1 MGNEKIRMKLS
12 LSEDVHQYIQ
22 DYMDENNITH
32 PGDAIS
38 KICMEHQ
45 ASKST
50 EWSLNYISE
59 IVSKNLHDVLKS
71 ELTKIRLGANSADR
85 NTQVLIELM
94 NGYFFANDLDL
105 ESIITTDKI
114 EVGGVKIA
122 KEVVA
127 ERISN
132 ARQKRIDHEASKNRR
147 LFRCYYF
154 TKISH

>member
-1 MGNEKIRMKLS
+1 MENKKIRMKLS
-12 LSEDVHQYIQ
+12 LNENVHQYIQ

-45 ASKST
+45 ASKSS

-85 NTQVLIELM
+85 NTQILIELL

-114 EVGGVKIA
+114 EVGGVKMA

-132 ARQKRIDHEASKNRR
+132 ARQKRLDYEASKNNV
-147 LFRCYYF
+147 
-154 TKISH
+154 T

>member
-1 MGNEKIRMKLS
+1 MQITLDE
-12 LSEDVHQYIQ
+12 ETDTYIK
-22 DYMDENNITH
+22 DYMEEHNIRYN
-32 PGDAIS
+32 GEAIVR
-38 KICMEHQ
+38 ICREHQ
-45 ASKST
+45 ASKNT

-59 IVSKNLHDVLKS
+59 VVSKNLHDILKS

-114 EVGGVKIA
+114 EVGGVKMA

-127 ERISN
+127 ERISH
-132 ARQKRIDHEASKNRR
+132 ARQKRIDHEASKNNV
-147 LFRCYYF
+147 
-154 TKISH
+154 T

>member
-1 MGNEKIRMKLS
+1 MENKKVRMKLS
-12 LSEDVHQYIQ
+12 LNENVHQYIQ

-45 ASKST
+45 ASKSS

-85 NTQVLIELM
+85 NTQILIELM

-132 ARQKRIDHEASKNRR
+132 ARQKRIDYEASKNNV
-147 LFRCYYF
+147 
-154 TKISH
+154 T

>member
-122 KEVVA
+122 KEAVA
-127 ERISN
+127 ERISH
-132 ARQKRIDHEASKNRR
+132 ARQKRIDHEASKNNV
-147 LFRCYYF
+147 
-154 TKISH
+154 T

>member
-12 LSEDVHQYIQ
+12 LSENVHQYIQ

-59 IVSKNLHDVLKS
+59 IVSKNLYDVLKS

-127 ERISN
+127 ERISH
-132 ARQKRIDHEASKNRR
+132 ARQKRLDHEASKNNV
-147 LFRCYYF
+147 
-154 TKISH
+154 T

>member
-1 MGNEKIRMKLS
+1 MKDFRMQITLD
-12 LSEDVHQYIQ
+12 EETDTYIK
-22 DYMDENNITH
+22 DYMEEHNIRYN
-32 PGDAIS
+32 GEAIVR
-38 KICMEHQ
+38 ICREHQ
-45 ASKST
+45 ASKNT

-59 IVSKNLHDVLKS
+59 VVSKNLHDVLKS

-114 EVGGVKIA
+114 EVGGVKMA

-127 ERISN
+127 ERISH
-132 ARQKRIDHEASKNRR
+132 ARQKRIDHEASKNNV
-147 LFRCYYF
+147 
-154 TKISH
+154 T

>member
-114 EVGGVKIA
+114 EVGGVKMA

-127 ERISN
+127 ERISH
-132 ARQKRIDHEASKNRR
+132 ARQKRIDHEASKNNV
-147 LFRCYYF
+147 
-154 TKISH
+154 T

>member
-1 MGNEKIRMKLS
+1 MKLS
-12 LSEDVHQYIQ
+12 LNENVHQYIQ

-59 IVSKNLHDVLKS
+59 IVSKNLHDILKS

-127 ERISN
+127 DRISH
-132 ARQKRIDHEASKNRR
+132 ARQKRIDHEASKNNV
-147 LFRCYYF
+147 
-154 TKISH
+154 T